1 MKILFTNA
9 TSVKGG
15 AARAAHRVFSA
26 IKGLGADIT
35 YLVEKKLDFQ
45 DDILD
50 MKHHFLHE
58 KYLKVIYRLEQRKI
72 RLHRKPATRFWST
85 AELNRFHLSALLR
98 HKPDIVHLNWVND
111 TFLSIDEI
119 ARIKVPVVWTFHD
132 MWAFTGGCHYAGDC
146 KNYTKGCGNCPLLL
160 KPSLYDISRLSF
172 LKKLKS
178 WNNIDLTLV
187 CPSNW
192 MADMARESEMFR
204 NHRIEVIPN
213 PVNIELYKSMRNSTP
228 DIKKPFKPGKIKL
241 LFGAVNSLSDERK
254 GGKLLLEILKIIKN
268 QSSGIISKENIELLV
283 FGADKSEEIDAL
295 SFDTRYMGYVKDEKV
310 LSEIYAAADLFLV
323 TSKEDNLPNTVME
336 SLACST
342 PVVAFDVGGISDMV
356 EHKVNGYLAKSF
368 NVVDYVN
375 GIKYL
380 LNSDGHQR
388 LSEFSDNARRKI
400 ETAFAEEIVSKKHM
414 DLYND
419 LVKI

>member
-26 IKGLGADIT
+26 IKDLGADIT
-35 YLVEKKLDFQ
+35 YIVGQKLDVQ
-45 DDILD
+45 DEILD
-50 MKHHFLHE
+50 VKHHFFHE
-58 KYLKVIYRLEQRKI
+58 KYLKVISRLEQRKI
-72 RLHRKPATRFWST
+72 RQHRKPATRFWST

-146 KNYTKGCGNCPLLL
+146 KKYTKGCGNCPLLL

-172 LKKLKS
+172 LKKQKS
-178 WNNIDLTLV
+178 WNNIDLTIV

-213 PVNIELYKSMRNSTP
+213 PVNIELYKSKRNSVP
-228 DIKKPFKPGKIKL
+228 DVKKPFKPGKIKL

-268 QSSGIISKENIELLV
+268 QSTGIISKENIELLV

-295 SFDTRYMGYVKDEKV
+295 SIDTRYMGYVKDEKE
-310 LSEIYAAADLFLV
+310 LSEIYAAADLLLV

-356 EHKVNGYLAKSF
+356 DHKINGYLAEAF
-368 NVVDYVN
+368 DVVDYVN

-380 LNSDGHQR
+380 LNSNGHRR

-400 ETAFAEEIVSKKHM
+400 EIAFAAEIVSKKHM

-419 LVKI
+419 LVKR